1 MNPKEEI
8 TTVFIRPIKW
18 AAMPAMLLILGLITA
33 CGGGSSPSTTTA
45 GKTTGSVGIVLTDA
59 PADPSLF
66 SAINADI
73 ERVEL
78 IGGDG
83 GRVPLF
89 DGPTET
95 VDLLQLR
102 HEAVPFT
109 FNDEVPVG
117 TYCKVRLTLSNPNG
131 LELVPVAGGSSYFPK
146 LPGNGKLDLLARD
159 CFTVAPGASVTLQ
172 LDMDAGNS
180 IHIVQTGN
188 KTTYNFRPV
197 VFIDVINQSFTG
209 RLVRLEGTIADVD
222 ATEQTLLLCD
232 ALPTHRINGR
242 NCAQIYLGAD
252 SAFFDNVTQ
261 NGDAMPTGDLLLD
274 DNLGQSAAVVGL
286 VRTLVTSYETPVIPA
301 GELPGS
307 GFCRIWVPDALSQP
321 YPDDVACDDT
331 TLAVPVDSV
340 LIDDQGAVVV
350 DHRPQIALDGLA
362 VEMGSFLQAYGVA
375 ATDATAG
382 GFTMTLGTG
391 DQTVV
396 LQSTDNSTTDPI
408 NGTRI
413 LSKSGELLD
422 YSAIV
427 APRAL
432 KVDGVLLSDPG
443 PLNAAVV
450 IVDTDMDGMVAASGT
465 IGSLVTGGFILVPE
479 AGSTPCGVSGDLTVL
494 LGTDASVTT
503 VSITDTTVEVA
514 PGGLLASGQSVAL
527 SGVCGADSLTA
538 NTVVIV
544 DDQRI

>member
-1 MNPKEEI
+1 
-8 TTVFIRPIKW
+8 VFKRLIKW
-18 AAMPAMLLILGLITA
+18 AAVSVMLLILAFLTA
-33 CGGGSSPSTTTA
+33 CGGGSSSTRTD
-45 GKTTGSVGIVLTDA
+45 GSTGSVGIVLTDA

-66 SAINADI
+66 SAINASI
-73 ERVEL
+73 EHVEL

-83 GRVPLF
+83 GRVSLF
-89 DGPTET
+89 DGPTRT

-109 FNDEVPVG
+109 FSDEVPVG

-131 LELVPVAGGSSYFPK
+131 LELVPAAGGSSDFPK

-180 IHIVQTGN
+180 IHIVKTGN

-197 VFIDVINQSFTG
+197 VFVDVINQRFTG
-209 RLVRLEGTIADVD
+209 KLVRLEGEIADVD
-222 ATEQTLLLCD
+222 ATEQSVLLCD
-232 ALPTHRINGR
+232 ALPTHQINGR

-252 SAFFDNVTQ
+252 SAFFDNVTESG
-261 NGDAMPTGDLLLD
+261 NARSISNLLMD
-274 DNLGQSAAVVGL
+274 GNLGQSVAVVGL
-286 VRTLVTSYETPVIPA
+286 VRTLVTAYETPVVPA

-307 GFCRIWVPDALSQP
+307 GLCRIWVPGVDALSQP

-331 TLAVPVDSV
+331 ALVVPVESV
-340 LIDDQGAVVV
+340 LINDQGAVVV

-362 VEMGSFLQAYGVA
+362 VEMGPFVQAYGSAETGV
-375 ATDATAG
+375 TADN
-382 GFTMTLGTG
+382 FTLTLGSG
-391 DQTVV
+391 NQTVM
-396 LQSTDNSTTDPI
+396 LQPSTSGI

-422 YSAIV
+422 SSAIV

-465 IGSLVTGGFILVPE
+465 IGSQVTGGFVLVPE

-503 VSITDTTVEVA
+503 VSITNTTVEVS
-514 PGGLLASGQSVAL
+514 PGGLLASEQSVAL

-538 NTVVIV
+538 KTVVIM